1 MVLDG
6 TMDLGTKIV
15 VLIAAS
21 IGLGTAVILYRAAK
35 LKHDSEAHGATG
47 GATKREPRPFDDMF
61 KVLGSF
67 GAVLGPML
75 MIFLVYIIFASGFRF
90 ISAFSSSSQAGD
102 VPENSQT
109 AVVMDRKLLNP
120 KEIRLFD
127 LAMTA
132 ADMSGGRD
140 RSEALRHA
148 ADVAISERA
157 YSIALMAAMKMQ
169 GGRDRS
175 EALALVALK
184 AAEDNDQVTAG
195 RAIRAMA
202 TGRDRDDV
210 ARGVMSIL
218 EGRKAKETK

>member
-1 MVLDG
+1 
-6 TMDLGTKIV
+6 MDLGTKIV

-75 MIFLVYIIFASGFRF
+75 MIFLVYIIFAS
-90 ISAFSSSSQAGD
+90 GD